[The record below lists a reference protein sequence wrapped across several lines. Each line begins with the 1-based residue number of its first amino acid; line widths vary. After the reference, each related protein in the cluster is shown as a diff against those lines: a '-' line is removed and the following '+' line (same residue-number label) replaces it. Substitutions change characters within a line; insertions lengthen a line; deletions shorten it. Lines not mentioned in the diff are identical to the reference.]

1 MYSEHTV
8 NLETNEYVRFW
19 HKACLNI
26 DVMGNTQVS
35 TLKVSSRN
43 TSTFTIPKDVM
54 AFQFFKVSTGTVNI
68 SGQKVPLTSD
78 EHSASQVYY
87 LDMSSS
93 DLALLKSRIRPG
105 VPLAEEVV

>member
-8 NLETNEYVRFW
+8 SLETNEYVRFW

-35 TLKVSSRN
+35 TLEVKSRD

-54 AFQFFKVSTGTVNI
+54 AFQFFKVSIGTVNI
-68 SGQKVPLTSD
+68 CGQRVPLTSD

-87 LDMSSS
+87 FKMSSL
-93 DLALLKSRIRPG
+93 DLELLKNRIRPG

>member
-1 MYSEHTV
+1 MWSEHKIKM
-8 NLETNEYVRFW
+8 ETRTYVRFW

-26 DVMGNTQVS
+26 DVVGATQVS
-35 TLKVSSRN
+35 TCEISSRN
-43 TSTFTIPKDVM
+43 ARALTMTKDVL
-54 AFQFFKVSTGTVNI
+54 AFQFFDISTCNVNI
-68 SGQKVPLTSD
+68 CGQYIHLTSD

-105 VPLAEEVV
+105 TPLAEEVV